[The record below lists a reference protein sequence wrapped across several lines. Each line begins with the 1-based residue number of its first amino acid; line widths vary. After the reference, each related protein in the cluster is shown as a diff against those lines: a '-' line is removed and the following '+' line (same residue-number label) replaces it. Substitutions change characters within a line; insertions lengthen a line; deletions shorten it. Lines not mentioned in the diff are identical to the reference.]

1 MTSKSTRGISSV
13 SSKDQCASVRWV
25 STLRAPWRRHGLQ
38 IPTTAMWDASPKALT
53 PAESGVTVIATA
65 ATKPVTSDREN
76 RRPCWRTNAV
86 PPGSRSEISSIINMG
101 LLEFQSSPSAI
112 AGRNGLSLM
121 PPYQGFDSGLPRYSV
136 VDTPEHDLSLRRPE
150 APHGGRV
157 GQPRCS
163 YGTVAERK
171 VLVCHGSS
179 GDI

>member
-1 MTSKSTRGISSV
+1 
-13 SSKDQCASVRWV
+13 
-25 STLRAPWRRHGLQ
+25 
-38 IPTTAMWDASPKALT
+38 
-53 PAESGVTVIATA
+53 
-65 ATKPVTSDREN
+65 
-76 RRPCWRTNAV
+76 
-86 PPGSRSEISSIINMG
+86 
-101 LLEFQSSPSAI
+101 
-112 AGRNGLSLM
+112 M

-179 GDI
+179 GDIWAQIVLVNAGYQLHAVMIPAFGSADAVPTFLDFLSNDNERLQVSTAEHNAQTRPQTGTRFTEKVVPSRIVADKSVLLDDFGQPLVYNGPDERKRAR